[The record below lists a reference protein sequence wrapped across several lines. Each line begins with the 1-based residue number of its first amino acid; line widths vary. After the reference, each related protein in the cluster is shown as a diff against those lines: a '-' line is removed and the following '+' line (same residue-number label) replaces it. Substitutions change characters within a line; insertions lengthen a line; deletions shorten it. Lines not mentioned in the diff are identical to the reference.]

1 MMSDTPGLCRYVR
14 SASEQDLDRVLEIEQ
29 ACFVDQWDYPQFRA
43 ALKDIFLV
51 FEEKQIAGFVIACH
65 CELAKRGIIL
75 RIAVEP
81 SQRGKGIAKALLMEV
96 LTKLKDYDIMEVEL
110 SVDIVKAGAIKLYEK
125 FGFRVMQ
132 VVSMNYNNTNES
144 FYMMKLNLTK

>member
-1 MMSDTPGLCRYVR
+1 VR

-29 ACFVDQWDYPQFRA
+29 ACFVDQWDYPQFKA

-51 FEEKQIAGFVIACH
+51 YEEEHIVGFVVACY
-65 CELAKRGIIL
+65 CQLAKKGIIL

-81 SQRGKGIAKALLMEV
+81 SQRGKGIAKVLLMQA
-96 LTKLKDYDIMEVEL
+96 LTKLQNYDTMEVEL
-110 SVDIVKAGAIKLYEK
+110 SVDIVKTGAIKLYEK

-132 VVSMNYNNTNES
+132 VVSMDYNNDNES

>member
-1 MMSDTPGLCRYVR
+1 MSDAPGLRQYIR

-29 ACFVDQWDYPQFRA
+29 ACFVDQWDYTQFEA

-51 FEEKQIAGFVIACH
+51 YEEKQIAGFTIACC

-81 SQRGKGIAKALLMEV
+81 SQQGKGIAKALLMEA
-96 LTKLKDYDIMEVEL
+96 LTKLKYCDIMEVEL
-110 SVDIVKAGAIKLYEK
+110 SVDIVKTGAIKLYEK
-125 FGFRVMQ
+125 FGFRAMQ
-132 VVSMNYNNTNES
+132 VVSMNHDNANES
-144 FYMMKLNLTK
+144 FHIMKLTLNK